1 MSDSAKTQIMD
12 ILENLDPD
20 WFQVY
25 LMEAGQQI
33 GKIAAK
39 KNRHVED
46 LQDLIFTHGELM
58 QVAALLKVQ

>member
-1 MSDSAKTQIMD
+1 MSGTVKSQILE

-20 WFQVY
+20 AFQVY
-25 LMEAGQQI
+25 LLEAGNQI
-33 GKIAAK
+33 GELKEK
-39 KNRHVED
+39 RHSKD

>member
-1 MSDSAKTQIMD
+1 MSGTVKSQILE

-20 WFQVY
+20 AFQVY
-25 LMEAGQQI
+25 LVEAGNQS
-33 GKIAAK
+33 GELKEK
-39 KNRHVED
+39 RHSKD